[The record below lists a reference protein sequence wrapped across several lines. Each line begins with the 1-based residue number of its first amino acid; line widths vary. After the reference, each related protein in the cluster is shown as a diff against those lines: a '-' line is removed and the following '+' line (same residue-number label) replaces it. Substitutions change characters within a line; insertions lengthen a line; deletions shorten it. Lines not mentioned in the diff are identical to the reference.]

1 MKLHVLVLFILF
13 NRVMIAQEAIKSWN
27 IDPYTIQLVKY
38 ENITED
44 VGIRIY
50 PQGKAKSYYHLFDI
64 SKNSSNFQLS
74 GHIRVNKDSSKLTF
88 IELEKPRKTEGIL
101 GYDVLINLQAKTL
114 KINPISK
121 PRWLWEATDSALII
135 RFSDSST
142 QLLSPKMTDIIQLCG
157 RHESM
162 NLHYNY
168 IPEEWKPPYV
178 PSYKTILYQGNKN
191 YEILFYAN
199 YYIMEG
205 YVYSTGGGGALAS
218 GFGEGF
224 WTANFKVID
233 QERKKNGD
241 Q

>member
-1 MKLHVLVLFILF
+1 MKLQVLVLFILLTK
-13 NRVMIAQEAIKSWN
+13 VLIAQEAIKSWN
-27 IDPYTIQLVKY
+27 IDPYTIQLFKY
-38 ENITED
+38 EQITED
-44 VGIRIY
+44 VGMKIRPYGEIR
-50 PQGKAKSYYHLFDI
+50 SYYHLFDI

-74 GHIRVNKDSSKLTF
+74 GHIRVNKDSSKLAF

-101 GYDVLINLQAKTL
+101 GYDVLVNLQAKTV

-121 PRWLWEATDSALII
+121 PKWLWEATDSALII
-135 RFSDSST
+135 RLSDSST
-142 QLLSPKMTDIIQLCG
+142 QLLSPRITESIQLFG
-157 RHESM
+157 KHESM

-168 IPEEWKPPYV
+168 MPEEWKPPYV

-191 YEILFYAN
+191 HEILFYTN
-199 YYIMEG
+199 YYIMDG
-205 YVYSTGGGGALAS
+205 YVYSTRGGLAQAS

-224 WTANFKVID
+224 WTANLKVID